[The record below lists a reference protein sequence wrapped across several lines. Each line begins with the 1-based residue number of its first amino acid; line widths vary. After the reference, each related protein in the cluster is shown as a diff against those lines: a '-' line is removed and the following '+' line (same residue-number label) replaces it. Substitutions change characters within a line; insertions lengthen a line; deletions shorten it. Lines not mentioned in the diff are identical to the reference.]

1 MEALASKLID
11 KGLIRHTV
19 VQAILWDFFGIIELD
34 KQQEIANLLQEN
46 LPALLTSIEGLKV
59 ACGVFTISNAKDR
72 KILLKHFKGKAKEM
86 AIHPIASLF
95 LLKVISS
102 YDDTVTCKK
111 YIVNDLVTNFEE
123 LI

>member
-1 MEALASKLID
+1 M
-11 KGLIRHTV
+11 
-19 VQAILWDFFGIIELD
+19 
-34 KQQEIANLLQEN
+34 
-46 LPALLTSIEGLKV
+46 EGLKV

-72 KILLKHFKGKAKEM
+72 KVLLKHFKGKAKEM

-123 LI
+123 LIQDDPEKIVEWLYCGIFDLKLKHVFWPEISEIFEISKEHTTSRKDDDVRR